1 MWKLTKNKG
10 TALIEA
16 AVTLPLI
23 CALIFFAIELVKM
36 NLTQVAVDSI
46 TRECTFS
53 LIANGTV
60 KEFDNII
67 NKYRPG
73 FVPAS
78 KFRYYFMV
86 FENLE
91 SMMAATPYGGQS
103 IGYPGGNGNPTAA
116 ATSKSFGLSAGDP
129 LLNKFQTDVTQSGEV
144 GEAKRKSYLT
154 TGAQG
159 KAFVLTVVVDYPFS
173 STFTKKLFRGGS
185 NSGSGNSSSGGSGG
199 GSSDTEVTPGP
210 YILWGRGSGIVNLA
224 TN

>member
-1 MWKLTKNKG
+1 MWKLTENKG

-16 AVTLPLI
+16 AITLPII
-23 CALIFFAIELVKM
+23 CAIIFFAIELVKV

-53 LIANGTV
+53 LIANGNID
-60 KEFDNII
+60 EFDKII

-78 KFRYYFMV
+78 NFRYYFMV
-86 FENLE
+86 FETLE
-91 SMMAATPYGGQS
+91 SMMAVTPYGGQS
-103 IGYPGGNGNPTAA
+103 IGYP
-116 ATSKSFGLSAGDP
+116 KSASSLKLGSDDP
-129 LLNKFQTDVTQSGEV
+129 VLNKFQTGITQTGEIDDISFL
-144 GEAKRKSYLT
+144 RT

-173 STFTKKLFRGGS
+173 SIFTKKLFRGGS
-185 NSGSGNSSSGGSGG
+185 NTVPAGY
-199 GSSDTEVTPGP
+199 

-224 TN
+224 SN